1 MVALS
6 VPTAKLGAGLAGA
19 FTGRSV
25 ARRAC
30 GVMHCRRSAALDPG
44 SAEQRCRTMLRIAQ
58 AAPRQGTEDT
68 LAAQPYLSTSAC
80 SGSLIALSSAT
91 DGAGASFTPVSKKSV
106 PFCEKR
112 NCFPRCLVKNWGSE
126 TVK

>member
-1 MVALS
+1 MQVHAL
-6 VPTAKLGAGLAGA
+6 VNGRPYRFQPRGAGLVGA
-19 FTGRSV
+19 FTGRNA

-30 GVMHCRRSAALDPG
+30 GVA
-44 SAEQRCRTMLRIAQ
+44 RIAQ
-58 AAPRQGTEDT
+58 AVPRRGTEDT

-80 SGSLIALSSAT
+80 SGSLVALSSAT
-91 DGAGASFTPVSKKSV
+91 DGAAASFTPVSKKSV